1 MVAMLLDQHERAILL
16 NVAQKA
22 PRSPANPWRIP
33 QTIQLLRL
41 ATWTNTED

>member
-1 MVAMLLDQHERAILL
+1 MVAMLLDQYERAVLL

-22 PRSPANPWRIP
+22 PRSPANPWRAP

-41 ATWTNTED
+41 ATWTNTEN